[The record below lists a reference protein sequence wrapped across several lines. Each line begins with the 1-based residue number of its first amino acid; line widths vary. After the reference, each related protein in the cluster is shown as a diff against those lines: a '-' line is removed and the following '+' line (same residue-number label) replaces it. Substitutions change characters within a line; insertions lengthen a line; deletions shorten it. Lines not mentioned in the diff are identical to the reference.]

1 MIFQNLIIPYDYII
15 IIISFIFIIFS
26 FWKGFIQSLLG
37 FLTWLGSIII
47 TIYSYSILAT
57 FVSKQLLKID
67 LFKNYE
73 LIANVIGTI
82 IAIPL
87 IFLISL
93 FILKKIR
100 KFLSNDLD
108 QQILGIILDKSLGL
122 IYGLI
127 FSYIIFAT
135 LLYGIEK
142 INFFKLFY
150 IWVLENSYI
159 LQKINNTN
167 IAIINYFRCNLNN
180 KICFRF
186 NFICMSK

>member
-15 IIISFIFIIFS
+15 IIISFIFIIFG
-26 FWKGFIQSLLG
+26 FWKGFIQSLVGL
-37 FLTWLGSIII
+37 LTWLGSIII

-57 FVSKQLLKID
+57 FVSEQLLKID
-67 LFKNYE
+67 LFNNYE
-73 LIANVIGTI
+73 LITNVIGII

-108 QQILGIILDKSLGL
+108 QQILGIILDKFLGL

-127 FSYIIFAT
+127 FSYIIFST
-135 LLYGIEK
+135 LLYGIET
-142 INFFKLFY
+142 INFFESFY
-150 IWVLENSYI
+150 KWILENSYI
-159 LQKINNTN
+159 LQKINYTN
-167 IAIINYFRCNLNN
+167 ITIINYFNPEFL
-180 KICFRF
+180 
-186 NFICMSK
+186 

>member
-15 IIISFIFIIFS
+15 IIISFLFIIFS
-26 FWKGFIQSLLG
+26 FWKGFIQSLLSL
-37 FLTWLGSIII
+37 LTWLGSIII

-57 FVSKQLLKID
+57 FVSKELLKID

-73 LIANVIGTI
+73 LITNVIGTI

-87 IFLISL
+87 IFLISI

-142 INFFKLFY
+142 INFFEPFY
-150 IWVLENSYI
+150 KWILDNSYI
-159 LQKINNTN
+159 LQKINNNN
-167 IAIINYFRCNLNN
+167 ITIINYFNPEFL
-180 KICFRF
+180 
-186 NFICMSK
+186 

>member
-1 MIFQNLIIPYDYII
+1 MIFQNLIIPYDYIV

-26 FWKGFIQSLLG
+26 FWKGFIQSLLSL
-37 FLTWLGSIII
+37 LTWVGSIII

-57 FVSKQLLKID
+57 FISKQLLNID

-73 LIANVIGTI
+73 FITNVIGI
-82 IAIPL
+82 IISIPL

-122 IYGLI
+122 FYVLL

-142 INFFKLFY
+142 INFFKPFY
-150 IWVLENSYI
+150 KWLLKNSNI
-159 LQKINNTN
+159 LVEINNIN
-167 IAIINYFRCNLNN
+167 ITIINYFNPEFL
-180 KICFRF
+180 
-186 NFICMSK
+186 

>member
-1 MIFQNLIIPYDYII
+1 MIFQNLIVPYDYIV
-15 IIISFIFIIFS
+15 IIISFIFIFFS
-26 FWKGFIQSLLG
+26 FWKGFIQSFLG
-37 FLTWLGSIII
+37 LLTWLGSIII

-122 IYGLI
+122 IYGFL
-127 FSYIIFAT
+127 FSYIIFST

-142 INFFKLFY
+142 IDLFEPFY
-150 IWVLENSYI
+150 NWLINPKYSYI
-159 LQKINNTN
+159 LYKINEIN
-167 IAIINYFRCNLNN
+167 ITIINYFNPEFL
-180 KICFRF
+180 
-186 NFICMSK
+186 

>member
-1 MIFQNLIIPYDYII
+1 MIIQNLIVPYDYIV

-26 FWKGFIQSLLG
+26 FWKGFIQSFLSL
-37 FLTWLGSIII
+37 LTWLGSIII
-47 TIYSYSILAT
+47 TIYSYSVLGT

-73 LIANVIGTI
+73 FITNVIGII

-93 FILKKIR
+93 FILKQIR
-100 KFLSNDLD
+100 KFFINDLD

-122 IYGLI
+122 IYGFI
-127 FSYIIFAT
+127 FSYIIFST

-142 INFFKLFY
+142 INIFEPFY
-150 IWVLENSYI
+150 KWILENSYI
-159 LQKINNTN
+159 LQKINYTN
-167 IAIINYFRCNLNN
+167 ITIINYFNPESL
-180 KICFRF
+180 
-186 NFICMSK
+186 

>member
-1 MIFQNLIIPYDYII
+1 MIIQNLIIPYDYIV

-26 FWKGFIQSLLG
+26 FWKGFIQSLLSL
-37 FLTWLGSIII
+37 LTWLGSIII
-47 TIYSYSILAT
+47 TIYSYSILT
-57 FVSKQLLKID
+57 KFLSKQLLKID

-73 LIANVIGTI
+73 LITIVIGTI

-100 KFLSNDLD
+100 KFISNDLD
-108 QQILGIILDKSLGL
+108 QQIFGIILDKSLGL

-127 FSYIIFAT
+127 FSYIIFYT

-142 INFFKLFY
+142 INFFDPFY
-150 IWVLENSYI
+150 KWILENSYI
-159 LQKINNTN
+159 LQKINYTN
-167 IAIINYFRCNLNN
+167 ITIINYFNPEFL
-180 KICFRF
+180 
-186 NFICMSK
+186 

>member
-15 IIISFIFIIFS
+15 IIISFIFIFFS
-26 FWKGFIQSLLG
+26 FWKGFIQSLLSL
-37 FLTWLGSIII
+37 LTWIGSIII
-47 TIYSYSILAT
+47 TIYSYIFLAT

-122 IYGLI
+122 IYGFL
-127 FSYIIFAT
+127 FSYIIFST

-142 INFFKLFY
+142 IDLFESFY
-150 IWVLENSYI
+150 NWLINPKHSYI
-159 LQKINNTN
+159 LYKINDIN
-167 IAIINYFRCNLNN
+167 ITIINYFNPEFL
-180 KICFRF
+180 
-186 NFICMSK
+186 

>member
-1 MIFQNLIIPYDYII
+1 MIFQNLIIPYDYIV
-15 IIISFIFIIFS
+15 IIISLIFIIFS

-37 FLTWLGSIII
+37 LLTWIGSIII
-47 TIYSYSILAT
+47 TIYSYDSLAS
-57 FVSKQLLKID
+57 FVSIQLLKID

-73 LIANVIGTI
+73 LITNLIGII

-100 KFLSNDLD
+100 KLITNDLD
-108 QQILGIILDKSLGL
+108 KQILGIILDKFLGL
-122 IYGLI
+122 IFGLI

-135 LLYGIEK
+135 ILYGIEK
-142 INFFKLFY
+142 ISFFDSFY
-150 IWVLENSYI
+150 KWIIENSYI

-167 IAIINYFRCNLNN
+167 TNIINYFNIDFYN
-180 KICFRF
+180 
-186 NFICMSK
+186 

>member
-57 FVSKQLLKID
+57 FVSEQLLKID
-67 LFKNYE
+67 LFNNYE
-73 LIANVIGTI
+73 LTNVIGII

-93 FILKKIR
+93 FILKKIK
-100 KFLSNDLD
+100 KFISNDLD
-108 QQILGIILDKSLGL
+108 QQIFGIILDKSLGL

-142 INFFKLFY
+142 INFFEPFY
-150 IWVLENSYI
+150 KWILENSYI

-167 IAIINYFRCNLNN
+167 ITIINYFNPEFL
-180 KICFRF
+180 
-186 NFICMSK
+186 

>member
-1 MIFQNLIIPYDYII
+1 MIFQNLIIPYDYIV

-26 FWKGFIQSLLG
+26 FWKGFIQSLLSL
-37 FLTWLGSIII
+37 LTWIGSIII
-47 TIYSYSILAT
+47 TIYSYIFLAT

-100 KFLSNDLD
+100 KVLSNDLD

-127 FSYIIFAT
+127 FSYIIYAT

-142 INFFKLFY
+142 INFFEPFY
-150 IWVLENSYI
+150 KWILENSYI

-167 IAIINYFRCNLNN
+167 ITIINYFNPEFL
-180 KICFRF
+180 
-186 NFICMSK
+186 

>member
-1 MIFQNLIIPYDYII
+1 MILQNLIIPYDYIV
-15 IIISFIFIIFS
+15 IIISLIFIIFS

-37 FLTWLGSIII
+37 LLTWIGSIII
-47 TIYSYSILAT
+47 TIYSYNILSM
-57 FVSKQLLKID
+57 FISKQLLKID

-73 LIANVIGTI
+73 LITNVIGII

-108 QQILGIILDKSLGL
+108 QQILGIIVDKFLGL
-122 IYGLI
+122 IYGLV

-142 INFFKLFY
+142 IYFFNPFY
-150 IWVLENSYI
+150 QWILENSYI

-167 IAIINYFRCNLNN
+167 IIIINYINPLFL
-180 KICFRF
+180 
-186 NFICMSK
+186 

>member
-37 FLTWLGSIII
+37 LLTWLGSIII
-47 TIYSYSILAT
+47 TIYSYIILAT
-57 FVSKQLLKID
+57 FVSEQLLKID

-73 LIANVIGTI
+73 LITNVIGTI

-87 IFLISL
+87 IFLISI

-100 KFLSNDLD
+100 KFLNNDLD

-122 IYGLI
+122 IYGLL
-127 FSYIIFAT
+127 FSYIIFST

-142 INFFKLFY
+142 IDLFESFY
-150 IWVLENSYI
+150 NWLINPKHSYI
-159 LQKINNTN
+159 LYKINDIN
-167 IAIINYFRCNLNN
+167 ITIINYFNPEFL
-180 KICFRF
+180 
-186 NFICMSK
+186 

>member
-15 IIISFIFIIFS
+15 IIISFIFIIFG
-26 FWKGFIQSLLG
+26 FWKGFIQSLVSL
-37 FLTWLGSIII
+37 LTWLGSIII

-73 LIANVIGTI
+73 FITNVIGVI

-93 FILKKIR
+93 FILKKLR
-100 KFLSNDLD
+100 KFISNYLD

-127 FSYIIFAT
+127 FSYIIYAT

-142 INFFKLFY
+142 INFFEPFY
-150 IWVLENSYI
+150 KWILENSYI
-159 LQKINNTN
+159 LQNINNTN
-167 IAIINYFRCNLNN
+167 ITIINYFNPEFL
-180 KICFRF
+180 
-186 NFICMSK
+186 

>member
-37 FLTWLGSIII
+37 LLTWLGSIII

-57 FVSKQLLKID
+57 FVSKQFLKID

-73 LIANVIGTI
+73 LMSNIMGTI

-100 KFLSNDLD
+100 KFFSNDLD

-142 INFFKLFY
+142 INFFEPFY
-150 IWVLENSYI
+150 KWILENSYI
-159 LQKINNTN
+159 LQKINNNN
-167 IAIINYFRCNLNN
+167 ITIINYFNPEFL
-180 KICFRF
+180 
-186 NFICMSK
+186 

>member
-1 MIFQNLIIPYDYII
+1 MIFQNLIIPYDYIV

-37 FLTWLGSIII
+37 LLTWIGSIII
-47 TIYSYSILAT
+47 TIYSYSFLAI

-67 LFKNYE
+67 LLKNYE
-73 LIANVIGTI
+73 LITNVIGTI

-100 KFLSNDLD
+100 KFLSSDLD
-108 QQILGIILDKSLGL
+108 KQILGIIVDKILGI
-122 IYGLI
+122 IYGLV

-142 INFFKLFY
+142 INYIESFY
-150 IWVLENSYI
+150 KWILENSYI
-159 LQKINNTN
+159 LEKINYTN
-167 IAIINYFRCNLNN
+167 IAIINYFNPEFL
-180 KICFRF
+180 
-186 NFICMSK
+186 